1 MITLFEGL
9 WPLSID
15 RVWRGVSPLPG
26 SERSLKTARTRF
38 SISQVQVAFG
48 VYSSVI
54 SESYRFQESS
64 RRYRKTVVLRNR
76 SMFDSRNSNCF
87 NLASNYVC
95 RARCGIERR
104 RTMVWGFIR
113 RSDSSLLARALKS
126 SSFGIKESTNTD
138 DWSKKEGAS
147 RPRAVH
153 SARRRG
159 EK

>member
-15 RVWRGVSPLPG
+15 GVWRGVSPLPG

-38 SISQVQVAFG
+38 AISQVQVAFG

-95 RARCGIERR
+95 RARCGIELR
-104 RTMVWGFIR
+104 RTMPGFYSSERFVVIGACVKKLIFR
-113 RSDSSLLARALKS
+113 NKRIDEHGRLVEKGRSK
-126 SSFGIKESTNTD
+126 
-138 DWSKKEGAS
+138 
-147 RPRAVH
+147 
-153 SARRRG
+153 
-159 EK
+159 

>member
-15 RVWRGVSPLPG
+15 RVWRGVSPLSG

-95 RARCGIERR
+95 RARCGTERR
-104 RTMVWGFIR
+104 RTMAGFY
-113 RSDSSLLARALKS
+113 SSQRFVVVGACV
-126 SSFGIKESTNTD
+126 
-138 DWSKKEGAS
+138 KKLIFRNKRIDEHG
-147 RPRAVH
+147 
-153 SARRRG
+153 
-159 EK
+159 

>member
-1 MITLFEGL
+1 MSYLNPNSFRVITLFEGL

-38 SISQVQVAFG
+38 AISQVQVAFG

-95 RARCGIERR
+95 RARCGIERWSYDGG
-104 RTMVWGFIR
+104 VLFVGAIR
-113 RSDSSLLARALKS
+113 RCWRV
-126 SSFGIKESTNTD
+126 
-138 DWSKKEGAS
+138 
-147 RPRAVH
+147 R
-153 SARRRG
+153 
-159 EK
+159 